1 MKMRTTVASGL
12 AIALALAVLALLLP
26 VLGLIML
33 GLLTL
38 VVPLLVALAPL
49 VVLVPVFAFVSL
61 ARDKHEPVVAEASP
75 SRLDAS
81 FHASA
86 S

>member
-1 MKMRTTVASGL
+1 MKMRTTVACGL
-12 AIALALAVLALLLP
+12 GIALALAVLALLLP
-26 VLGLIML
+26 VLGLITL

-49 VVLVPVFAFVSL
+49 VVLVPVFAFVAL
-61 ARDKHEPVVAEASP
+61 ARDRQEPVVAEARA

-81 FHASA
+81 FHASTP
-86 S
+86 